1 MRIFTAALALAL
13 TTGAAHAQDM
23 YLGVAFDYG
32 KPHAGDDQTA
42 ASLMAGV
49 AFDAGTIGY
58 GAEIEYGASS
68 TFGGDYD
75 IARIR
80 AVGSYDLGSMSALA
94 SVGATQYDTGVAKFS
109 GYNFGLGVQVPVND
123 ALDVRAELI
132 RDMMDDFGNNVT
144 TTRLAAVY
152 AF

>member
-1 MRIFTAALALAL
+1 MRIFTPALALAL
-13 TTGAAHAQDM
+13 TTGAAYAQDM
-23 YLGVAFDYG
+23 YVGVAFDYA

-49 AFDAGTIGY
+49 AFDAGSIGY

-68 TFGGDYD
+68 TFGGDYN

-80 AVGSYDLGSMSALA
+80 AVGSYDLWSMSALA

-152 AF
+152 SF

>member
-13 TTGAAHAQDM
+13 TAGAAHAQDM
-23 YLGVAFDYG
+23 YVGVAFDYG

-68 TFGGDYD
+68 TFGGDFWRD
-75 IARIR
+75 
-80 AVGSYDLGSMSALA
+80 SK
-94 SVGATQYDTGVAKFS
+94 GAWIPSNAFCC
-109 GYNFGLGVQVPVND
+109 F
-123 ALDVRAELI
+123 
-132 RDMMDDFGNNVT
+132 
-144 TTRLAAVY
+144 TRLYNGSFLECHIAGQFAREVGEFPKWHY
-152 AF
+152 